1 VPFSVDSITYF
12 CTQSA
17 EIVEMESI
25 RNCSVPP
32 ELGQG
37 WQKDDWFN
45 NSNLSLRSGGS
56 PYSPREV
63 RPRHGGFSASGEG
76 SIGGADAAKHAAG
89 DSKPHA
95 DDDFKKH
102 VLALL
107 VQRDVDMR
115 LVVHQTEQLRLKM
128 EAVSN
133 ELFKTRVALVE
144 ERRWRE
150 ELIGVMVS
158 KEKVEK
164 EERKR
169 REAEKTKRTEEQALS
184 QQEECKR
191 LQEEMTRLEEGQ
203 QALKEHLERIYD
215 EEELRKKQEEN
226 MKAEWLTREIL
237 EKEKNEQAEKKDESE
252 MDEGEEEV
260 HTDTISDGLESP
272 FTLART
278 PSSRGSGG
286 LTCYKC
292 NQDGHYARD
301 CVDMDLEC
309 ELCGGMGHSADNC
322 IPSKRCYNCNK
333 TGHRHFECKEQGTRR
348 CFHCRKVGHLAIN
361 CKNAPK

>member
-1 VPFSVDSITYF
+1 FSVDSITCF
-12 CTQSA
+12 CTETA

-25 RNCSVPP
+25 GHCSVPP
-32 ELGQG
+32 ELGQR
-37 WQKDDWFN
+37 WYKDDWFN
-45 NSNLSLRSGGS
+45 NSDLSLRSGGS
-56 PYSPREV
+56 PHSPREV
-63 RPRHGGFSASGEG
+63 RSPHSGFSSPGVG
-76 SIGGADAAKHAAG
+76 SIGGAAAAKNTAG
-89 DSKPHA
+89 DFKPNA
-95 DDDFKKH
+95 DEEFKKH

-107 VQRDVDMR
+107 VQRDVEMR
-115 LVVHQTEQLRLKM
+115 LLAQQAGQLHLKM
-128 EAVSN
+128 EAVSI
-133 ELFKTRVALVE
+133 ELAKTKAALVE
-144 ERRWRE
+144 ERRFRE
-150 ELIGVMVS
+150 ELIGVMVA

-169 REAEKTKRTEEQALS
+169 RKEEETKRNGEQAMS

-191 LQEEMTRLEEGQ
+191 LQEEITRLDEEQ
-203 QALKEHLERIYD
+203 QALREHVERKYD
-215 EEELRKKQEEN
+215 EEEQRKRQEEN

-237 EKEKNEQAEKKDESE
+237 EKEKNEQAEKKEENE
-252 MDEGEEEV
+252 MEKGEGEEEV
-260 HTDTISDGLESP
+260 HTDTLSNESP
-272 FTLART
+272 FVLART

-301 CVDMDLEC
+301 CLDVDLEC
-309 ELCGGMGHSADNC
+309 ELCGGMGHSAENC

-361 CKNAPK
+361 CKNAPKQ